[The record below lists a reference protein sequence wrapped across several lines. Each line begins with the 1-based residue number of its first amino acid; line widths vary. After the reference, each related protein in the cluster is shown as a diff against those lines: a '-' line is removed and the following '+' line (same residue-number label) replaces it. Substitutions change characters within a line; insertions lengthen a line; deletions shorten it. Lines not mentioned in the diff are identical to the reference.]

1 MELAPAL
8 NHLTVRRTVPV
19 TLNAVPMETA
29 VTITLH
35 SVTKVSFKRI
45 VALDVKEII
54 LTYDR
59 LQADD
64 STFQPMA
71 SFKSSSVYVYSACN
85 ADNDYHLKILSKGG
99 WILMLLLLT
108 NRWPITYR
116 GAGTLSMY

>member
-1 MELAPAL
+1 MAFAL
-8 NHLTVRRTVPV
+8 SSLYQLVVHRTVPV
-19 TLNAVPMETA
+19 TLNALPRETA

-64 STFQPMA
+64 STLQPMA
-71 SFKSSSVYVYSACN
+71 SFKSSSVCIQCVQC
-85 ADNDYHLKILSKGG
+85 
-99 WILMLLLLT
+99 
-108 NRWPITYR
+108 
-116 GAGTLSMY
+116 